1 MMQRRDA
8 SRLCYM
14 IIMKKNIPNIITLFN
29 LFCGCCA
36 LASVFYGQ
44 FVQAVWFSFAGGVAD
59 YLDGSAAR
67 WLKVKSALGK
77 ELDSIADMVSFG
89 VVPGAILYILLVKGL
104 KGIDEL
110 PIELTLVAAPAFLV
124 SVIAGLR
131 LAMFNLDT
139 RQTENFIGLPTP
151 AATLYTVGLLL
162 IFANNTLGLSEFI
175 INPIFLSINILAIS
189 FLLVSELPMFSFKF
203 KKLTWRGNE
212 IRFLFL
218 GMSVL
223 ALICLKE
230 AAFALMV
237 LIYVLL
243 GVFRKVMKKGK

>member
-1 MMQRRDA
+1 
-8 SRLCYM
+8 
-14 IIMKKNIPNIITLFN
+14 MKKNIPNTITLFN

-44 FVQAVWFSFAGGVAD
+44 FVQAFWFSFAGGIAD

-67 WLKVKSALGK
+67 WLNVKSPLGK

-104 KGIDEL
+104 KGQDVL

-124 SVIAGLR
+124 SVFSGLR

-162 IFANNTLGLSEFI
+162 IFHYNSYGLAEFVT
-175 INPIFLSINILAIS
+175 NPVFIGINIAALS
-189 FLLVSELPMFSFKF
+189 CLLVAEVPMFSFKF
-203 KKLTWRGNE
+203 KKLVWKGNE
-212 IRFLFL
+212 VRFLFL
-218 GMSVL
+218 IASIL
-223 ALICLKE
+223 ALIFLQE
-230 AAFALMV
+230 VAFALII
-237 LIYVLL
+237 LIYVLI
-243 GVFRKVMKKGK
+243 GVFGKLFGKEPA

>member
-1 MMQRRDA
+1 
-8 SRLCYM
+8 
-14 IIMKKNIPNIITLFN
+14 MKKNIPNIITLFN

-67 WLKVKSALGK
+67 WLNVKSALGK

-104 KGIDEL
+104 KGQDVL

-124 SVIAGLR
+124 SVMSGLR

-162 IFANNTLGLSEFI
+162 IFHNNSFGLAEFVI
-175 INPIFLSINILAIS
+175 HPIFLGINILALS
-189 FLLVSELPMFSFKF
+189 YLLVSELPMFSFKF
-203 KKLTWRGNE
+203 KKLTWKGNE
-212 IRFLFL
+212 MRFLFL
-218 GMSVL
+218 GMTIL
-223 ALICLKE
+223 ALIFLKE
-230 AAFALMV
+230 AAFALMI

-243 GVFRKVMKKGK
+243 GIFSKFFVKNQK